1 MHRRFMTMD
10 AEKKGYITVQ
20 QFSLLPELCC
30 NPLCEL
36 ITASFDANKV
46 ALSRSALCSRV
57 TCSLGQQDR
66 LHGIPHLPRRLS
78 PDDRRHQQAA
88 GAPRFSAIPTLAH
101 GKDRDALALALA
113 IFGLMRVQFCFRMF
127 DSQKNGSV
135 SIEEARAL
143 FFSTAT
149 PPLPFCSDPSDST
162 VFRSGRLSARHFRAR
177 WHGRD
182 PASYSAGAPCFAVM
196 LCATCLL
203 T

>member
-78 PDDRRHQQAA
+78 PDHRRHRQAA

-101 GKDRDALALALA
+101 GKHRDALALALA
-113 IFGLMRVQFCFRMF
+113 NFGLMRVQFCFRMF
-127 DSQKNGSV
+127 DSQKNGSI

-143 FFSTAT
+143 FFQL
-149 PPLPFCSDPSDST
+149 PPHHCH
-162 VFRSGRLSARHFRAR
+162 SARTLLIPPSFVQVASLLGTFAHAGMDATLHPIAQVPRASLSCCV
-177 WHGRD
+177 
-182 PASYSAGAPCFAVM
+182 PLVC
-196 LCATCLL
+196 
-203 T
+203 